1 MNKLLYTIVLLASIL
16 SSCAYLPRTSDY
28 GYPNVGVYNNASI
41 PVKDYETLGLIFVK
55 SSEVIDGDGNHEGS
69 KITYEMIMLEA
80 QKLGA
85 DDVINIRVDIKQKVD
100 YSKDRK
106 PIRTTYE
113 YTANALAIKYTTAL
127 VIDNRGVVSQDI
139 GNRNSVLDKMAK
151 PKPPS
156 YYEPASNWLSMGQF
170 GMGGVGIRY
179 EYKIFPY
186 FSLGGDGYFTAFGF
200 GTNGSGYLMGFGA
213 DVTARYYPLGKAFYI
228 GTSLGLNGHSYSNY
242 FDENGK
248 KYSNYDDIP
257 ASIRDNDKYKR
268 EHGTLLGFAIT
279 PELGCKIYFGRQR
292 GFIAD
297 IGIKVPQIFTDKG
310 YHFNVVPYLGFGAA
324 F

>member
-1 MNKLLYTIVLLASIL
+1 MNKLFYTIVLLASIL

-28 GYPNVGVYNNASI
+28 GYPNVGGYNNASI

-127 VIDNRGVVSQDI
+127 VIDNKGVVSQDI

-156 YYEPASNWLSMGQF
+156 YYEPASNWLSIGQF
-170 GMGGVGIRY
+170 GMAGGGIRY
-179 EYKIFPY
+179 EYKINPY
-186 FSLGGDGYFTAFGF
+186 FSLGGDGYYTTFGF
-200 GTNGSGYLMGFGA
+200 YNDGFGYLVGFGA
-213 DVTARYYPLGKAFYI
+213 DVIARYYPFGKAFYI
-228 GTSLGLNGHSYSNY
+228 GTGLGVAGNAERTYL
-242 FDENGK
+242 GK
-248 KYSNYDDIP
+248 NSRGDNEYEEYEEYEYD
-257 ASIRDNDKYKR
+257 Y
-268 EHGTLLGFAIT
+268 LLGFAIT
-279 PELGCKIYFGRQR
+279 PELGFKIYFGRQR

-297 IGIKVPQIFTDKG
+297 FGIKVPQIFNDKG
-310 YHFNVVPYLGFGAA
+310 YHFNIVPYFGFGAA